1 VVVWSEFTPGY
12 FFGYG
17 VVMKRFNEW
26 LLEGRSY
33 PCIVV
38 DVQPEYCPMSDVCE
52 KIISFVNKQTG
63 PVLMFVN
70 AEDSGLTSDTI
81 DSIKLYWEEI
91 VTELSGDYEDESPVN
106 WDRFEIVD
114 KGYGY
119 FRSWMDSGMDSRI
132 IIATIR
138 ELYSQRKSDSRDL
151 VFPDDVKEM
160 TPIQLEIQDAIEEMG
175 DDPLIVNWISV
186 GQLRKFNGAYIMG
199 GGRDE
204 CLREVELLMNAFN
217 IKYKRIDSL
226 VYG

>member
-1 VVVWSEFTPGY
+1 
-12 FFGYG
+12 
-17 VVMKRFNEW
+17 MKRFNEW

-138 ELYSQRKSDSRDL
+138 ELYSQRKSDS
-151 VFPDDVKEM
+151 
-160 TPIQLEIQDAIEEMG
+160 T
-175 DDPLIVNWISV
+175 NS
-186 GQLRKFNGAYIMG
+186 
-199 GGRDE
+199 
-204 CLREVELLMNAFN
+204 REVL
-217 IKYKRIDSL
+217 R
-226 VYG
+226 

>member
-1 VVVWSEFTPGY
+1 
-12 FFGYG
+12 
-17 VVMKRFNEW
+17 MKRFNEW

-91 VTELSGDYEDESPVN
+91 VTELSGDYEDASPVN

-119 FRSWMDSGMDSRI
+119 FRSWMDSGIDSRI

-160 TPIQLEIQDAIEEMG
+160 TMIQSEIQDAIEEMG

>member
-1 VVVWSEFTPGY
+1 
-12 FFGYG
+12 
-17 VVMKRFNEW
+17 MKSFNEW
-26 LLEGRSY
+26 LLEGLNY

-38 DVQPEYCPMSDVCE
+38 DVQPQYCQHEHPFMQTNYQTICE
-52 KIISFVNKQTG
+52 KIISFINKQTG

-70 AEDSGLTSDTI
+70 AEDSGLTNDTI
-81 DSIKLYWEEI
+81 SSIKQSWEEI
-91 VTELSGDYEDESPVN
+91 VRELSGDYEDEYPIN

-119 FRSWMDSGMDSRI
+119 LRSWMDRGVPNNI

-138 ELYSQRKSDSRDL
+138 ELYAQKKSDSREL
-151 VFPDDVKEM
+151 VFAGNIKHRS
-160 TPIQLEIQDAIEEMG
+160 PIQSEIQNTIEEMDG
-175 DDPLIVNWISV
+175 DPLIVNWISV

-199 GGRDE
+199 GGRNE

-217 IKYKRIDSL
+217 IKYKRIESL

>member
-1 VVVWSEFTPGY
+1 MLNF
-12 FFGYG
+12 
-17 VVMKRFNEW
+17 KEW

-119 FRSWMDSGMDSRI
+119 FRSWMDSRMDSRI

>member
-1 VVVWSEFTPGY
+1 
-12 FFGYG
+12 
-17 VVMKRFNEW
+17 MKRFNEW

-91 VTELSGDYEDESPVN
+91 VTELSGDYEDESPIN

-119 FRSWMDSGMDSRI
+119 FRSWMDSGIDSRI

-138 ELYSQRKSDSRDL
+138 ELYSQRKSDSRYL

-160 TPIQLEIQDAIEEMG
+160 TTIQSEIQDAIEEMG

-204 CLREVELLMNAFN
+204 CLREVELLINAFN

>member
-1 VVVWSEFTPGY
+1 
-12 FFGYG
+12 
-17 VVMKRFNEW
+17 MKRFNEW

-204 CLREVELLMNAFN
+204 CLRELELLMNAFI

>member
-1 VVVWSEFTPGY
+1 
-12 FFGYG
+12 
-17 VVMKRFNEW
+17 MKRFNEW

>member
-1 VVVWSEFTPGY
+1 
-12 FFGYG
+12 
-17 VVMKRFNEW
+17 MKRFNEW

-119 FRSWMDSGMDSRI
+119 FRSWMDSGIDSRI

-160 TPIQLEIQDAIEEMG
+160 TMIQSEIQDAIEEMG

>member
-1 VVVWSEFTPGY
+1 
-12 FFGYG
+12 
-17 VVMKRFNEW
+17 MLNFNEW

-138 ELYSQRKSDSRDL
+138 ELYSQRESDSRDL
-151 VFPDDVKEM
+151 VFPDDVKKM

>member
-1 VVVWSEFTPGY
+1 
-12 FFGYG
+12 
-17 VVMKRFNEW
+17 MKRFNEW

-91 VTELSGDYEDESPVN
+91 VTELSGDYEDESPIN

-119 FRSWMDSGMDSRI
+119 FRSWMDSGIDSRI

-138 ELYSQRKSDSRDL
+138 ELYSQRKSDSRYL

-160 TPIQLEIQDAIEEMG
+160 TTIQSEIQDAIEEMG

>member
-1 VVVWSEFTPGY
+1 
-12 FFGYG
+12 
-17 VVMKRFNEW
+17 MKRFNEW

-138 ELYSQRKSDSRDL
+138 ELYFQRKSDSRDL

>member
-1 VVVWSEFTPGY
+1 
-12 FFGYG
+12 
-17 VVMKRFNEW
+17 MLNFNEW

-138 ELYSQRKSDSRDL
+138 ELYSQRKNDSRDL

>member
-1 VVVWSEFTPGY
+1 
-12 FFGYG
+12 
-17 VVMKRFNEW
+17 MKRFNEW

-160 TPIQLEIQDAIEEMG
+160 TMIQSEIQDAIEEMG

>member
-1 VVVWSEFTPGY
+1 
-12 FFGYG
+12 
-17 VVMKRFNEW
+17 MKRFNEW

-151 VFPDDVKEM
+151 VFSDDVKEM

>member
-1 VVVWSEFTPGY
+1 
-12 FFGYG
+12 
-17 VVMKRFNEW
+17 MKRFNEW

-38 DVQPEYCPMSDVCE
+38 DVQPEYCRMFDVCE
-52 KIISFVNKQTG
+52 KIISFVSKQTG

-81 DSIKLYWEEI
+81 DSIKLYWEEV

-119 FRSWMDSGMDSRI
+119 FRGWMDSGMDSRI

-151 VFPDDVKEM
+151 VFPGNVKER
-160 TPIQLEIQDAIEEMG
+160 TPIQSEIQGAMEEMG
-175 DDPLIVNWISV
+175 DDPLIVNWTSV

-199 GGRDE
+199 GGRNE

>member
-1 VVVWSEFTPGY
+1 
-12 FFGYG
+12 
-17 VVMKRFNEW
+17 MKRFNEW

-119 FRSWMDSGMDSRI
+119 FRSWMDSGIDSRI

-160 TPIQLEIQDAIEEMG
+160 TTIQSEIQDAIEEMG

>member
-1 VVVWSEFTPGY
+1 
-12 FFGYG
+12 
-17 VVMKRFNEW
+17 MKRFNEW

-119 FRSWMDSGMDSRI
+119 FRSWMDSGIDSRI

-160 TPIQLEIQDAIEEMG
+160 TTIQSEIQDAIEEMG
-175 DDPLIVNWISV
+175 DDPLVVNWISV
-186 GQLRKFNGAYIMG
+186 GQLRKFNGSYIMG

>member
-1 VVVWSEFTPGY
+1 
-12 FFGYG
+12 
-17 VVMKRFNEW
+17 MLNFNEW

-151 VFPDDVKEM
+151 VFPDDVKKM

>member
-1 VVVWSEFTPGY
+1 
-12 FFGYG
+12 
-17 VVMKRFNEW
+17 MKRFNEW

-160 TPIQLEIQDAIEEMG
+160 TTIQSEIQDAIEEMG

>member
-1 VVVWSEFTPGY
+1 
-12 FFGYG
+12 
-17 VVMKRFNEW
+17 MKRFNEW

-175 DDPLIVNWISV
+175 NDPLIVNWISV

>member
-1 VVVWSEFTPGY
+1 
-12 FFGYG
+12 
-17 VVMKRFNEW
+17 MLNFNEW

-151 VFPDDVKEM
+151 VFLDDVKKM

>member
-1 VVVWSEFTPGY
+1 
-12 FFGYG
+12 
-17 VVMKRFNEW
+17 MKRFNEW

-160 TPIQLEIQDAIEEMG
+160 TPIQSEIQDAIEEMG